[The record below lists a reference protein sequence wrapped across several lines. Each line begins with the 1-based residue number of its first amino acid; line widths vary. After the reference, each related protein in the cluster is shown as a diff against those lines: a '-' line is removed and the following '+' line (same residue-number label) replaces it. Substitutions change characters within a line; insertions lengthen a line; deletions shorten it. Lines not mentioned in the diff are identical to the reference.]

1 MLVALLAAHLAWQT
15 KAKNKRST
23 QHLQLDVSRYITN
36 LENEAREIFEKT
48 KDYTFENQDEE
59 HLDYLKN
66 DRWFLLEFEGDETI
80 YWNSNKLN
88 LDSSVIHAKQYPLV
102 YHYGDDVYIVF
113 AKNNRYL
120 SHRMANDGELH
131 KEVFSYHPELR
142 NYSLAY
148 QNNAEKTTTNFTLD
162 FVLLQ
167 QSNMLLLTES
177 FIAILLLL
185 VLFAIYYRRGS
196 PWTWAPLGLTI
207 IGYIIAL
214 QNSALTLSEF
224 TLTLPDIFNQLYRE
238 TVVVLCLLHISLVFM
253 LLSLV
258 FRHSPKLSAKTHVLI
273 ATLLLLFLADLVID
287 LGVRITTQSVL
298 NFNFTQLFEVET
310 LSYLTLVVLVL
321 AYTTLVGL
329 MYISKL
335 HRYIHTYWLLFI
347 VGAIGFG
354 LFQFLDAS
362 RGLLHI
368 LRPVVFVV
376 VSIGSFT
383 VIQAP
388 KIRIYSQFAII
399 ALSLTLVLY
408 HGNLRKENEAT
419 KQLASQLLK
428 NRDLNAENI
437 LKSVE
442 NQLAFEFLTPVDY
455 SNFELR
461 KDLIESRIKQLYFS
475 NYLEKYELKLLS
487 FDPEGNNI
495 NSNTLYSFEYLDS
508 TFNTNTIRTSSDY
521 FYRIKNPEA
530 INGYVAKYENCDLEG
545 NYGTTFIILQPR
557 VVQSEFLYPEVF
569 ANQEDDELELADN
582 YNYGIYFNQNLISQK
597 GTYPYALNQLP
608 QDKHQKLYKRG
619 KYQVAISSTQNHFRL
634 YLSGL
639 TFILLIMLPL
649 GFLFSLVAALLAGKT
664 HVFATAFVPWSS
676 RFLSARIQTSLT
688 ILLLAALLISVYFII
703 TFISANY
710 NQKLE
715 NELLTRVKNIS
726 TQVQNNVDLNAK
738 LQNPEQRRLILNRE
752 SSTYKVDVNL
762 FDTNGKL
769 IESTKPYLFDNEVLS
784 RNINPKAYKQL
795 LVNQYSQL
803 LLKEELEGSE
813 YISAYVPLFD
823 SKNQVI
829 GYLNTPYFAKN
840 KELNNQ
846 LSSLV
851 VNVLNIYFLLLLT
864 GIVVAIVISRQ
875 ISKPLLLIQD
885 KIAHTELGIKNELIR
900 YERDDEIGRLV
911 KQYNKMVLELDD
923 SAKQLAESEREGAW
937 REMAKQVAHEIKNP
951 LTPMKLSIQ
960 HLQRAYTDGPS
971 EKLDKLFT
979 KTSKLLIDQINSL
992 SSMASEFSNF
1002 AKMPEGTVEVVDLSQ
1017 ALKDTVNLFVQSEN
1031 VSITSKITPDLN
1043 VKADR
1048 EQLKRVFNN
1057 LLKNAIQAI
1066 PDNRQGKIEA
1076 TLYRNNKT
1084 AIIRVKDNGSGIPQE
1099 LHNKVFVPN
1108 FSTKSSGMGLGLAIS
1123 RKIIHQAKGN
1133 IGFVSE
1139 TDKGTT
1145 FEVELPLV

>member
-1 MLVALLAAHLAWQT
+1 LVAVLGILLSWYAINFKQVASPT
-15 KAKNKRST
+15 
-23 QHLQLDVSRYITN
+23 LQLDISSYIDN
-36 LENEAREIFEKT
+36 LGNEAVEIFEET
-48 KDYTFENQDEE
+48 KDYTFQNQDEE
-59 HLDYLKN
+59 HLNYLRK
-66 DRWFLLEFEGDETI
+66 DRWFLLAFEGEETV
-80 YWNSNKLN
+80 YWNTNKLN
-88 LDSSVIHAKQYPLV
+88 LDSSVIHAQTYPLV
-102 YHYGDDVYIVF
+102 YNYGDDVYIVF
-113 AKNNRYL
+113 AEKNRYL
-120 SHRMANDGELH
+120 AHRLANDGKLH
-131 KEVFSYHPELR
+131 QEVFEYHPVLR
-142 NYSLAY
+142 EYGLFYNFNDS
-148 QNNAEKTTTNFTLD
+148 KTSTNFTLD
-162 FVLLQ
+162 FVLLD
-167 QSNMLLLTES
+167 QSNLLFLTAT
-177 FIAILLLL
+177 FVAILLLL
-185 VLFAIYYRRGS
+185 ILFVINYRSNSRWIWLPFILLILGYVTALWIS
-196 PWTWAPLGLTI
+196 KMPLK
-207 IGYIIAL
+207 
-214 QNSALTLSEF
+214 EF
-224 TLTLPDIFNQLYRE
+224 TLIHNEAFSLLNNE
-238 TVVVLCLLHISLVFM
+238 TILVLCLLHTALTFM
-253 LLSLV
+253 AMSLV
-258 FRHSPKLSAKTHVLI
+258 FRLSNKLPTFVHVLLASI
-273 ATLLLLFLADLVID
+273 LLFFVADLVID
-287 LGVRITTQSVL
+287 LGVRIVSNGTL
-298 NFNFTQLFEVET
+298 NFNFNQLFEVET
-310 LSYLTLVVLVL
+310 LSYLTLAVIVL
-321 AYTTLVGL
+321 AFASLVAL
-329 MYISKL
+329 IFLSKI
-335 HRYIHTYWLLFI
+335 HRHTFTHWHLIFA
-347 VGAIGFG
+347 GALAFV
-354 LFQFLDAS
+354 LFQFFDAH
-362 RGLLHI
+362 RGLLH
-368 LRPVVFVV
+368 LMRPIFFVLFAV
-376 VSIGSFT
+376 AIFRYVT
-383 VIQAP
+383 AA
-388 KIRIYSQFAII
+388 KIRIYSQFSLI
-399 ALSLTLVLY
+399 ALTLTFVLY
-408 HGNLRKENEAT
+408 HGNLKKENEAT

-437 LKSVE
+437 LKSFE

-455 SNFELR
+455 SNFEVR

-495 NSNTLYSFEYLDS
+495 NSNTLYSFPYLDS
-508 TFNTNTIRTSSDY
+508 VFNTNTLRTASDY

-530 INGYVAKYENCDLEG
+530 INGYIAKYENCDLEG

-557 VVQSEFLYPEVF
+557 IVQSEFLYPEVF
-569 ANQEDDELELADN
+569 ANQEDEELELTDN
-582 YNYGIYFNQNLISQK
+582 YNYGIYFNNKLISQK
-597 GTYPYALNQLP
+597 GTYAYALNRLP
-608 QDKHQKLYKRG
+608 KSKHQKVFKQGNYK
-619 KYQVAISSTQNHFRL
+619 VAISSNQNHFRL

-649 GFLFSLVAALLAGKT
+649 AFLLSLLAGLLIGKT
-664 HVFATAFVPWSS
+664 HVLASAFVPWSS

-688 ILLLAALLISVYFII
+688 ILLLAALLVSVYFII
-703 TFISANY
+703 TYITANY

-738 LQNPEQRRLILNRE
+738 LQNAEQRRLILNRE

-784 RNINPKAYKQL
+784 RNINPHAYKQL
-795 LVNQYSQL
+795 LINQYSQL
-803 LLKEELEGSE
+803 MLKEELEGSE

-900 YERDDEIGRLV
+900 YDRDDEIGRLV

-960 HLQRAYTDGPS
+960 HLQRAYTNGPS
-971 EKLDKLFT
+971 EKLDALFN

-992 SSMASEFSNF
+992 STMASEFSNF
-1002 AKMPEGTVEVVDLSQ
+1002 AKMPEGTVEVMDVSQ

-1031 VSITSKITPDLN
+1031 VSITEDIAPNIK
-1043 VKADR
+1043 VRADK

-1066 PDNRQGKIEA
+1066 PNNREGAINI
-1076 TLYRNNKT
+1076 TLKRSDKM
-1084 AIIRVKDNGSGIPQE
+1084 ALIRVSDNGSGIPKE
-1099 LHNKVFVPN
+1099 LHKKVFVPN

-1123 RKIIHQAKGN
+1123 KKIIQQAKGN

-1139 TDKGTT
+1139 VDKGTT
-1145 FEVELPLV
+1145 FEILLPLV